1 MKIINLKLGS
11 STIDM
16 LVPIKKELI
25 VEDTNASSNI
35 SLKKDKNV
43 YNKKRISKFDELLR
57 KEMDK
62 LK

>member
-1 MKIINLKLGS
+1 MKIINLKLVS

-16 LVPIKKELI
+16 LVLTSKELI

>member
-1 MKIINLKLGS
+1 
-11 STIDM
+11 M
-16 LVPIKKELI
+16 LVPTSKELI

-43 YNKKRISKFDELLR
+43 YNKKRISKFDELLK